1 MQALTEF
8 ENKLMLSSP
17 QPRENFKQ
25 ELAQQL
31 LKEFEQQRPV
41 QHILTAIPS
50 RKYRKLSVRA
60 AAVLIAILT
69 VGIGVVIA
77 MSTVFQQFIGHDPG
91 LQAIYEQGLGHEI
104 GISQTYDGYTVTLE
118 WAYADGNRLTLAY
131 IIQGHSGTLYSNLE
145 SSIYRLSLRDTG
157 AEIPFYQGM
166 AAAIDQNGEAVGW
179 GAPPDTVITFDRV
192 LVIRTYDLSTFP
204 IGDSPAL
211 DLHLEVGV
219 HGITWQQRTQ
229 IPLERMN
236 EMYEGPEN
244 LFTFDFSISLVS
256 EQRVMNTP
264 QTTVDQDITVTLR
277 QVTISPSQTRV
288 TICFTPPDLT
298 RQWTSIPY
306 LTTRAGEVVGGG
318 GVQPLPPVNDETCE
332 AYTYFAG
339 MFDYTGEWR
348 LEISE
353 LVGFGSGGGNDQQ
366 RIAGSWIFE
375 FVVP

>member
-1 MQALTEF
+1 MPALTEF

-31 LKEFEQQRPV
+31 LKEFEQQQPV
-41 QHILTAIPS
+41 QHSLTVIPA

-60 AAVLIAILT
+60 AAVLVAILT

-104 GISQTYDGYTVTLE
+104 GMSQTHDGYTVTLE

-131 IIQGHSGTLYSNLE
+131 IIAGHSGTQYTDLSNDVYQL
-145 SSIYRLSLRDTG
+145 RMRDTG
-157 AEIPFYQGM
+157 EEIPFIQGM
-166 AAAIDQNGEAVGW
+166 SALIDENGEGVGW
-179 GAPPDTVITFDRV
+179 GVADVVPTSDRIFM
-192 LVIRTYDLSTFP
+192 IRTHDLGAVEVDGRS
-204 IGDSPAL
+204 SL

-219 HGITWQQRTQ
+219 YGLTSPRPSQVTVEQFEAMKEK
-229 IPLERMN
+229 P
-236 EMYEGPEN
+236 EG
-244 LFTFDFSISLVS
+244 LFTFDFSIALVD
-256 EQRVMNTP
+256 EQRVMET
-264 QTTVDQDITVTLR
+264 QLTAIDQNITVTLER
-277 QVTISPSQTRV
+277 VIVSPSQTRV
-288 TICFTPPDLT
+288 VVCFVPPDPA
-298 RQWTSIPY
+298 RQWTAIPR
-306 LTTRAGEVVGGG
+306 LTTAQGEVPGGG
-318 GVQPLPPVNDETCE
+318 GVRPYTDGDLTCDD
-332 AYTYFAG
+332 YTYFAG